1 MESQDPVQ
9 SGDRPQPSCLGS
21 ARSPRPGRWENYD
34 GWMTLS
40 SNYPSHDPGVA
51 PSVVRSHVW
60 PHGDTGPGLQSA
72 VLCWV
77 PGMVS
82 LYITLS
88 GLSFSD
94 RILIDVRLNGS
105 DDSDDSIELR
115 NPIVVE
121 TKVYDIVFVCISL
134 VHIIFEEGIN

>member
-1 MESQDPVQ
+1 M
-9 SGDRPQPSCLGS
+9 SGHTETPALGW
-21 ARSPRPGRWENYD
+21 R
-34 GWMTLS
+34 
-40 SNYPSHDPGVA
+40 
-51 PSVVRSHVW
+51 VRY
-60 PHGDTGPGLQSA
+60 
-72 VLCWV
+72 WV
-77 PGMVS
+77 PRMVS

-115 NPIVVE
+115 NPIVLE